1 MLDFLNSLN
10 LPGWNELTNLSS
22 FASGN
27 AQFIAYAGIF
37 IGVLLFV
44 SALGQFMS
52 RRENVHEAKSRRMK
66 MIAKGATTA
75 EVLEL
80 LKPKA
85 STGFFTRISLLGN
98 FEKLVRHAGVT
109 ARPMFLL
116 LLMTIAAVF
125 TFLVVGSAR
134 GLQMALLLAS
144 LWYVGP
150 ILFLKFRKAQRF
162 ERLTAQL
169 PDTLELMA
177 RGLQV
182 GHPINT
188 TIEAVA
194 SQMSDPIAS
203 EFGVIFDQVSYGDDL
218 VDAFFD
224 FSDRVDSED
233 VNYLCVSIGIQHGT
247 GGDLARVLSV
257 LAQVIRDRIRMRATV
272 KAISAEGRGSA
283 FFLSLLPVFIYFSTS
298 FLTPEYYAG
307 IEEHRLYLPLAIA
320 VCTLVL
326 VNGLVMRKLV
336 NFRI

>member
-1 MLDFLNSLN
+1 MLDFLNSLE
-10 LPGWNELTNLSS
+10 LPGWQGLIDITD
-22 FASGN
+22 FASGDI
-27 AQFIAYAGIF
+27 QFVAYAGIF
-37 IGVLLFV
+37 IGVLLFI
-44 SALGQFMS
+44 SALGQFLS
-52 RRENVHEAKSRRMK
+52 RRENAQEAKSRRMK

-80 LKPKA
+80 LKPQ
-85 STGFFTRISLLGN
+85 SNVGFFTRFSLLGN
-98 FEKLVRHAGVT
+98 FEKLVRHAGFT
-109 ARPMFLL
+109 IRPMLLL
-116 LLMTIAAVF
+116 LLMTIGAVF

-134 GLQMALLLAS
+134 GLQTALALAS

-150 ILFLKFRKAQRF
+150 ILFLRYRKAQRF
-162 ERLTAQL
+162 AQLTAQL

-194 SQMSDPIAS
+194 TQMSDPIAT
-203 EFGVIFDQVSYGDDL
+203 EFGLIFDQISYGEDL

-224 FSDRVDSED
+224 FSERVESED

-283 FFLSLLPVFIYFSTS
+283 AFLSLLPVFIYLSTS

-307 IEEHRLYLPLAIA
+307 VQDHRLYVPLAIA
-320 VCTLVL
+320 VCLLVGL
-326 VNGLVMRKLV
+326 NGLVMRKLV